1 MARARE
7 RAVFV
12 CNACGDES
20 LRWEGRCPGCGE
32 WNTLVEAKRSPRG
45 PSSGAWVAGA
55 NSAPQELAQVAA
67 DAVPRLRLSSPEV
80 NRVLGGG
87 LVPGSLTLIAG
98 DPGIGKS
105 TLLLRLAADVSDA
118 HGNTLYVCGE
128 ESASQIKMRADRLG
142 ISGDGLYVLPSTDL
156 DQVLRYL
163 DETKPSL
170 AVVDSIQTL
179 NDQSLPSG
187 AGTIAQIREC
197 TRRLI
202 EWVKEHEVPLVL
214 SGHVTKGGDI
224 AGPRVLEHMVDAV
237 LYMEGDPISSWRLLR
252 TVKNRFGSTN
262 EVGVLEM
269 TGRGLIDVEDPSRA
283 FLSERREGAI
293 GSVIVATME
302 GSRPL
307 LAEIQALTTPSS
319 LPTPRRVA
327 TGLDLNRLLL
337 VCAVLTRRVGMK
349 LADQDIVVNVAGGL
363 RISEPAADLGLAL
376 ALASSVRNAPVEGSA
391 AAVGEIGLSG
401 EVRRVPQIGRRIQ
414 EVGRLGLQRC
424 LVPSSARDEWQDVH
438 EVQPIPVETLAE
450 AIQICVPRG
459 NRAQPAVL

>member
-1 MARARE
+1 M
-7 RAVFV
+7 
-12 CNACGDES
+12 
-20 LRWEGRCPGCGE
+20 
-32 WNTLVEAKRSPRG
+32 
-45 PSSGAWVAGA
+45 
-55 NSAPQELAQVAA
+55 AA

-118 HGNTLYVCGE
+118 DGNTLYVCGE

-156 DQVLRYL
+156 DDVLRYL
-163 DETKPSL
+163 EEMKPSL

-179 NDQSLPSG
+179 YDRSLPSG

-202 EWVKEHEVPLVL
+202 EWVKKHGVPLVL

-262 EVGVLEM
+262 EVGVFEM
-269 TGRGLIDVEDPSRA
+269 TGRGLIDVDDPSRA
-283 FLSERREGAI
+283 FLSEHRDSAI

-302 GSRPL
+302 GTRPL

-319 LPTPRRVA
+319 LPAPRRVA

-337 VCAVLTRRVGMK
+337 VCAVLTRRVGMR

-376 ALASSVRNAPVEGSA
+376 ALASSVRNAPVQGSA
-391 AAVGEIGLSG
+391 AAVGEVGLSG
-401 EVRRVPQIGRRIQ
+401 EVRRVPQIGRRVQ

-424 LVPSSARDEWQDVH
+424 LVPNSAMDECQDVDQ
-438 EVQPIPVETLAE
+438 VQPIPVETLAE

-459 NRAQPAVL
+459 KRAQPAVL

>member
-1 MARARE
+1 M
-7 RAVFV
+7 FV

-32 WNTLVEAKRSPRG
+32 WNTLVEAQRSSRG
-45 PSSGAWVAGA
+45 PSGDAWVAGA
-55 NSAPQELAQVAA
+55 DSAPQELARVAA

-105 TLLLRLAADVSDA
+105 TLLLRLAADVSGA

-128 ESASQIKMRADRLG
+128 ESASQIKLRADRLG
-142 ISGDGLYVLPSTDL
+142 ISGNGLYVLPSTDL
-156 DQVLRYL
+156 DKVLRYL
-163 DETKPSL
+163 EETKPSL

-202 EWVKEHEVPLVL
+202 EWVKENGVPLVL

-283 FLSERREGAI
+283 FLSERRDSAI

-302 GSRPL
+302 GTRPL

-337 VCAVLTRRVGMK
+337 VCAVLTRRVGMR

-401 EVRRVPQIGRRIQ
+401 EVRRVPQVGRRVQ
-414 EVGRLGLQRC
+414 EVGRLGLRRC
-424 LVPSSARDEWQDVH
+424 LVPSSAKDECQDV
-438 EVQPIPVETLAE
+438 EKVQPIPVETLAE

-459 NRAQPAVL
+459 NRAQPAVF

>member
-7 RAVFV
+7 RVVFV

-32 WNTLVEAKRSPRG
+32 WNTLVEAQRSSRG
-45 PSSGAWVAGA
+45 PSGSAWIASA

-105 TLLLRLAADVSDA
+105 TLLLRLAADVSGAD
-118 HGNTLYVCGE
+118 GNTLYVCGE

-156 DQVLRYL
+156 DHVLRYL
-163 DETKPSL
+163 EETKPSL

-179 NDQSLPSG
+179 YDQSLPSG

-202 EWVKEHEVPLVL
+202 EWVKEHGVPLVL

-283 FLSERREGAI
+283 FLSERRDSAI

-302 GSRPL
+302 GTRPL

-337 VCAVLTRRVGMK
+337 VCAVLTRRVGMR

-376 ALASSVRNAPVEGSA
+376 ALASSIRNAPVEGSM
-391 AAVGEIGLSG
+391 AAVGEVGLSG
-401 EVRRVPQIGRRIQ
+401 EVRRVPQIGRRVQ

-424 LVPSSARDEWQDVH
+424 LVPSSAKDEWQDVH

-459 NRAQPAVL
+459 NRAPPKGL

>member
-7 RAVFV
+7 RVVFV
-12 CNACGDES
+12 CSACGDES

-32 WNTLVEAKRSPRG
+32 WNTLVEAQRSSRG
-45 PSSGAWVAGA
+45 PSGGAWVASA
-55 NSAPQELAQVAA
+55 NSAPQELAQVAT

-105 TLLLRLAADVSDA
+105 TLLLRLAADVSGAD
-118 HGNTLYVCGE
+118 GNALYVCGE

-156 DQVLRYL
+156 DHVLRYL
-163 DETKPSL
+163 EETKPSL

-179 NDQSLPSG
+179 YDQSLPSG

-202 EWVKEHEVPLVL
+202 EWVKEHGVPLVL

-283 FLSERREGAI
+283 FLSERRDSAI

-302 GSRPL
+302 GTRPL

-337 VCAVLTRRVGMK
+337 VCAVLTRRVGMR

-391 AAVGEIGLSG
+391 AAVGEVGLSG
-401 EVRRVPQIGRRIQ
+401 EVRRVPQIGRRVQ

-424 LVPSSARDEWQDVH
+424 LVPSSARDEWQDVD

-450 AIQICVPRG
+450 AIQICIPRG
-459 NRAQPAVL
+459 NRVQPAVL